1 GGIFLAEAFEDGG
14 GRQAALQLR
23 AVAKELERVGG
34 ERQLE
39 VPELLDHLLE
49 RRVVGQRRVVPSAI
63 VRRQQAEVAAAALG
77 LEQLREPCRV
87 TVLSDSR
94 YVVETMSGRFRR
106 KTNHEWWA
114 RLDRAAEGH
123 KISWEWIKGHAGHA
137 AQEAVDL
144 AARNIAAAGRAD
156 AEVLRE
162 AAAAVGDGDRR
173 A

>member
-1 GGIFLAEAFEDGG
+1 MTSVVLIQTLSRA
-14 GRQAALQLR
+14 RLSALVL
-23 AVAKELERVGG
+23 
-34 ERQLE
+34 
-39 VPELLDHLLE
+39 
-49 RRVVGQRRVVPSAI
+49 VVVC
-63 VRRQQAEVAAAALG
+63 AAAAVG
-77 LEQLREPCRV
+77 LEKLTEPCRV
-87 TVLSDSR
+87 RLMSDSR

-106 KTNHEWWA
+106 KANHEWWA

-123 KISWEWIKGHAGHA
+123 RISWEWIKGHAGHA

-162 AAAAVGDGDRR
+162 AAAAVADGRHR